1 MAFADG
7 YNFPWIVSEDFNV
20 VKFFPKIFGG
30 YAQLQG
36 TINAFSLAC

>member
-7 YNFPWIVSEDFNV
+7 YNCPWIVSEDFNV
-20 VKFFPKIFGG
+20 VQSFSKIFDG
-30 YAQLQG
+30 YARLQG